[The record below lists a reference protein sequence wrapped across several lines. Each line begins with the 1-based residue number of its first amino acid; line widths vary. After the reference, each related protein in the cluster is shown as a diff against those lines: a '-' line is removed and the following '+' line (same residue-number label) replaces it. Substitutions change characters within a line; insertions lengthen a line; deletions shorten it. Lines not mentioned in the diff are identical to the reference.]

1 MKAIL
6 INPKLLINKKDKLTT
21 GIIYMPISLAY
32 INSYLKKNNVQTKVI
47 DLFSEQPKKYLIK
60 NNYIEVGEDLEKFEN
75 DINEKC
81 VYFIFANQV
90 INHEVIIKHVRFLKE
105 TFPHNKVVI
114 IENTQAVTAYSL
126 RKVKDDFFR
135 EKVDILI
142 CGDPEKTTYNVFK
155 TLNNNGCIKNI
166 SNTITKDFDNS
177 NKDNFENLDDIPF
190 PDWETFNV
198 ENYWDIRHSHGPL
211 SALKYLPI
219 LTSRGCPYPCKF
231 CIIPETTS
239 RVWRGRSAS
248 NIVDEI
254 QMNIN
259 KYKVFEY
266 HLEDL
271 NPTVNEKRI
280 ISLCN
285 ELINRQINI
294 NWKIVSGTKI
304 ESIKNLDTL
313 NIMAKAGCKYI
324 SISPESG
331 SAKVMR
337 LINKPFNLEHA
348 EKLITRMNKLNIK
361 SQACFVLGFP
371 GENDEDI
378 KLTKEMIIRLTK
390 RGLDEIAIF
399 IITPIPG
406 SEIFEKYQGY
416 NSYSQLNFSPTWR
429 HDYKKLNKIRIK
441 FYLIFLTIKSIY
453 FPLKILKQI
462 INFINR
468 RFETKMEMIPYKFFT
483 YTFFNKKKFYNEKN

>member
-1 MKAIL
+1 
-6 INPKLLINKKDKLTT
+6 
-21 GIIYMPISLAY
+21 MPITLAY
-32 INSYLKKNNVQTKVI
+32 INSYLKKNNIETKVI
-47 DLFSEQPKKYLIK
+47 DLFSEQPKKYIIK
-60 NNYIEVGEDLEKFEN
+60 NNYIEVGKNLEEFQNYLNEN
-75 DINEKC
+75 CI
-81 VYFIFANQV
+81 YFIFANQV
-90 INHEVIIKHVRFLKE
+90 INHEVIINHVRFLKKK
-105 TFPHNKVVI
+105 FSNSKVII
-114 IENTQAVTAYSL
+114 IENTQAVTAYSI
-126 RKVKDDFFR
+126 RKIKNDFFK

-142 CGDPEKTTYNVFK
+142 CGDPEKTAFKVFK
-155 TLNNNGCIKNI
+155 TLNSNGNI
-166 SNTITKDFDNS
+166 SSIPNTITKDFDNS
-177 NKDNFENLDDIPF
+177 KKDNFENLDDIPF
-190 PDWETFNV
+190 PDWEGFNL
-198 ENYWDIRHSHGPL
+198 ENYWNMKHSHGPL
-211 SALKYLPI
+211 SAEKYLPL

-231 CIIPETTS
+231 CVIPETTS
-239 RVWRGRSAS
+239 RIWRGRSAI

-254 QMNIN
+254 EINIK
-259 KYKVFEY
+259 KYKVYEY

-280 ISLCN
+280 ISFCD
-285 ELINRQINI
+285 ELIKRQIKI

-331 SAKVMR
+331 SAKVMK

-390 RGLDEIAIF
+390 RGLDEIALF

-406 SEIFEKYQGY
+406 SEIFENYQGY
-416 NSYSQLNFSPTWR
+416 SSYSELNFSPIWR

-441 FYLIFLTIKSIY
+441 FYLTFLVIKSIY
-453 FPLKILKQI
+453 FPIKILKQI
-462 INFINR
+462 INFTNR
-468 RFETKMEMIPYKFFT
+468 RFETKMEMIPYKFFST
-483 YTFFNKKKFYNEKN
+483 IFFNKIKF

>member
-6 INPKLLINKKDKLTT
+6 INPKLLINNNDKLTT
-21 GIIYMPISLAY
+21 GIIYMPITLAY
-32 INSYLKKNNVQTKVI
+32 INSYLKKNGIQTKVI
-47 DLFSEQPKKYLIK
+47 DLFSEKPKKYLIK
-60 NNYIEVGEDLEKFEN
+60 DNYIEVGENLEEFQSYLNKN
-75 DINEKC
+75 CI
-81 VYFIFANQV
+81 YFIFANQV
-90 INHEVIIKHVRFLKE
+90 INHDVIIDHVRFLKE
-105 TFPHNKVVI
+105 KFPNNKVVI
-114 IENTQAVTAYSL
+114 IENTQAVTAYSI
-126 RKVKDDFFR
+126 RKVKDAFFK

-142 CGDPEKTTYNVFK
+142 CGDPEKTSFDVFNA
-155 TLNNNGCIKNI
+155 LNNNINIKNI
-166 SNTITKDFDNS
+166 PNTITKDFDNS
-177 NKDNFENLDDIPF
+177 KKNNFENLDDIPF
-190 PDWETFNV
+190 PDWEGFNI
-198 ENYWDIRHSHGPL
+198 ENYWNIKHSHGPL
-211 SALKYLPI
+211 SAKKYLPI

-239 RVWRGRSAS
+239 RIWRGRSAM

-254 QMNIN
+254 ELSIK
-259 KYKVFEY
+259 KYKVYEY

-280 ISLCN
+280 ISFCN
-285 ELINRQINI
+285 ELINKQIKI
-294 NWKIVSGTKI
+294 SWKIVSGTKI

-313 NIMAKAGCKYI
+313 DIMAKAGCKYI

-331 SAKVMR
+331 SAKVMK

-390 RGLDEIAIF
+390 KGLDEIALF

-406 SEIFEKYQGY
+406 SEIFENYNGY
-416 NSYSQLNFSPTWR
+416 SSYSQLNFSPSWR
-429 HDYKKLNKIRIK
+429 DDYKKLNKIRIK
-441 FYLIFLTIKSIY
+441 FYLTFLVIKSTY

-468 RFETKMEMIPYKFFT
+468 RFETKMEMIPYKLLT
-483 YTFFNKKKFYNEKN
+483 TILNNKKNY